1 MHRFERYFSEW
12 VIKYRILI
20 IILSLL
26 VVVVAGSGLKHLGFN
41 TDYRVFFGEDNPDL
55 LAFNA
60 LEATYSKS
68 DNVFILLAP
77 KKGDVFQPS
86 VLSIIEE
93 LTESSWQMP
102 YSRRVDSIQNFQN
115 TYAEDDDLVVENLYE
130 DVSSLSESDIQQA
143 RKVALNDPLLFKRM
157 VSEGGLVTAVNI
169 TIEFP
174 GIDREAELKK
184 VISSSR
190 KLVEQFQTKY
200 PEVDFYVTGV
210 AFLNNAFV
218 EAGERDV
225 KTLVPLSFLA
235 MITLLFILL
244 KSISAV
250 FGVMSVIVLSVVTAM
265 GIGGY
270 MGIALTPASISS
282 VQMIMVLAVASSVHM
297 LVSFLFGLQHK
308 DTKLHALTESLRVNI
323 QPIILTSLTTM
334 VGFLGMN
341 FSEVPPFHD
350 LGNLVAIGLFG
361 SLCFS
366 LTFLPAL
373 MSFLPVHVKEEED
386 IGVGYLAGIA
396 AFVIKRQNLVLVF
409 MSGVVVVSAYCATFN
424 QPEERFLKYFDTSM
438 QFRIDTDFATE
449 NLGGLYQLMYAV
461 PAGSPGGIS
470 QPEYLQNLEKFNAW
484 ITAQP
489 EVINSYVLTDT
500 MKRLNKNMHGDD
512 EAWYVLPESR
522 ELAAQYLLLY
532 EMSLPY
538 GLDLNSQVNV
548 DKSETRLIATMIE
561 LSNVELLDFEKRVQ
575 AWYGENMPA
584 FMNTKGTGTLMM
596 FAQVPDK
603 NIKGMLYGSILALF
617 IISMILIVALRS
629 LKVGLIS
636 LAPNLVPLTIGFG
649 LWGLLYAE
657 VNMALAVVV
666 SMTLGIVVDD
676 TVHFLSKYLRAK
688 REKAYNTEQAI
699 TYAFTHVGKALVVST
714 IVLMVGFGVL
724 MTSPFALNS
733 DMAMLTTWIICLALV
748 VDFLLLP
755 VLLLKF
761 DKDEK

>member
-1 MHRFERYFSEW
+1 MHRFERYFSDW
-12 VIKYRILI
+12 VVKHRVLI
-20 IILSLL
+20 IILNLL
-26 VVVVAGSGLKHLGFN
+26 IVAAAGTGLKHLGFN

-60 LEATYSKS
+60 LEATYTKS
-68 DNVFILLAP
+68 DNVFILVVP
-77 KKGDVFQPS
+77 KKGDIFQPS
-86 VLSIIEE
+86 VLSIVEE
-93 LTESSWQMP
+93 LTELAWQMP
-102 YSRRVDSIQNFQN
+102 HSRRVDSLQNFQN
-115 TYAEDDDLVVENLYE
+115 TYAEEDDLVVEDLYE
-130 DVSSLSESDIQQA
+130 GAEGLSENDIERV
-143 RKVALNDPLLFKRM
+143 RKVALTDPLLFKRI
-157 VSEGGLVTAVNI
+157 VSDGGLVTAVNV

-174 GIDREAELKK
+174 GVDREAELST
-184 VISSSR
+184 VVSYSR
-190 KLVEQFQTKY
+190 DIVQQFKTKY
-200 PEVDFYVTGV
+200 PAADFYITGV
-210 AFLNNAFV
+210 TFLNNAFV
-218 EAGERDV
+218 ESGERDAR
-225 KTLVPLSFLA
+225 TLLPLSFLA
-235 MITLLFILL
+235 MIVLLFILL
-244 KSISAV
+244 KSMSAV
-250 FGVMSVIVLSVVTAM
+250 VGVMLVIVFSIVTAM

-270 MGIALTPASISS
+270 MGISLTPASVSS
-282 VQMIMVLAVASSVHM
+282 MQMIMVLAVASSVHM
-297 LVSFLFGLQHK
+297 LVSFLFGIQHK

-350 LGNLVAIGLFG
+350 LGNLVAMGLVG

-386 IGVGYLAGIA
+386 PGIGYLAGIA
-396 AFVIKRQNLVLVF
+396 AFVIKKQNAVLVV
-409 MSGVVVVSAYCATFN
+409 MSAVVLVSAYCATFN

-449 NLGGLYQLMYAV
+449 NLGGLYQLMYAI
-461 PAGSPGGIS
+461 PAGSPGGIG
-470 QPEYLQNLEKFNAW
+470 QPEYLKNLEKFNEWLA
-484 ITAQP
+484 AQP
-489 EVINSYVLTDT
+489 EVINNYVLTDT

-512 EAWYVLPESR
+512 DDWYVLPESR

-538 GLDLNSQVNV
+538 GLDLNNQVNV
-548 DKSETRLIATMIE
+548 DKSETRLIATMVE
-561 LSNVELLDFEKRVQ
+561 LSNVELLEFEKRVQ
-575 AWYGENMPA
+575 AWYGKNMPA

-596 FAQVPDK
+596 FAHVPDK

-617 IISMILIVALRS
+617 VISMILIVALRS
-629 LKVGLIS
+629 FKVGLIS
-636 LAPNLVPLTIGFG
+636 LAPNLAPLTIGFG
-649 LWGLLYAE
+649 LWGLLYVE

-688 REKAYNTEQAI
+688 REKGYGTEQAI

-714 IVLMVGFGVL
+714 LVLMIGFGVL

>member
-1 MHRFERYFSEW
+1 MHRLESFFSDW
-12 VIKYRILI
+12 VIRYRIPI
-20 IILSLL
+20 IILNLL
-26 VVVVAGSGLKHLGFN
+26 VVFAASSGLKLLGFN

-55 LAFNA
+55 IAFNA
-60 LEATYSKS
+60 LESTYSKS
-68 DNVFILLAP
+68 DNVFILVAP
-77 KKGDVFQPS
+77 KKADVFQPS
-86 VLSIIEE
+86 VLSIVEE
-93 LTESSWQMP
+93 LTELSWQMP
-102 YSRRVDSIQNFQN
+102 YSRRVDSLQNFQN
-115 TYAEDDDLVVENLYE
+115 TYAEEDDLVVENLYE
-130 DVSSLSESDIQQA
+130 EAAELSPADIE
-143 RKVALNDPLLFKRM
+143 RIKKVALTDPLLSKRL
-157 VSEGGLVTAVNI
+157 VSEEGLVTAVNV

-174 GIDREAELKK
+174 GVDRKAELAA
-184 VISSSR
+184 VISYSR
-190 KLVEQFQTKY
+190 EMIEEFKTKY
-200 PEVDFYVTGV
+200 PDVGFYITGV
-210 AFLNNAFV
+210 TFLNNAFV
-218 EAGERDV
+218 EAGERDLMS
-225 KTLVPLSFLA
+225 LVPLSFLA
-235 MITLLFILL
+235 MIILLFILL
-244 KSISAV
+244 KSVSAV
-250 FGVMSVIVLSVVTAM
+250 FGVVSVILLSVVTAM
-265 GIGGY
+265 GIGGHL
-270 MGIALTPASISS
+270 GIALTPASISS

-308 DTKLHALTESLRVNI
+308 DTKLHALSESLRVNI
-323 QPIILTSLTTM
+323 QPITLTSLTTM

-350 LGNLVAIGLFG
+350 LGNLVAIGLCA
-361 SLCFS
+361 SLCLS

-373 MSFLPVHVKEEED
+373 MSFLPVHVKPEED
-386 IGVGYLAGIA
+386 SGVDYLATIA
-396 AFVIKRQNLVLVF
+396 AFVIKRQNIILVL
-409 MSGVVVVSAYCATFN
+409 MSGVVLVSAYCATFN
-424 QPEERFLKYFDTSM
+424 QPEERFLKYFNTSM
-438 QFRIDTDFATE
+438 QFRVDTDFATE

-470 QPEYLQNLEKFNAW
+470 QPEYLKKLDEFNDW
-484 ITAQP
+484 IKRQP
-489 EVINSYVLTDT
+489 EVINTYVLTDT
-500 MKRLNKNMHGDD
+500 MRRLNKNMHGD
-512 EAWYVLPESR
+512 EESWYVLPESR

-538 GLDLNSQVNV
+538 GLDLNNQVNV
-548 DKSETRLIATMIE
+548 DKSETRLIATMVE
-561 LSNVELLDFEKRVQ
+561 LSNVELLNFEKRVQ
-575 AWYGENMPA
+575 AWYGNNMPE

-596 FAQVPDK
+596 FAHVPDK

-688 REKAYNTEQAI
+688 REKGYSSERAI
-699 TYAFTHVGKALVVST
+699 TYAFTHVGKALIVST
-714 IVLMVGFGVL
+714 AVLMIGFGVL

-733 DMAMLTTWIICLALV
+733 DMAMLTTWIICLALI

>member
-12 VIKYRILI
+12 VIRYRLPI
-20 IILSLL
+20 IIINLL
-26 VVVVAGSGLKHLGFN
+26 VVIAAGSGLKLLGFN

-55 LAFNA
+55 IAFNA

-68 DNVFILLAP
+68 DNVFILVAP
-77 KKGDVFQPS
+77 KKSDIFQPP
-86 VLSIIEE
+86 VLSIVEE
-93 LTESSWQMP
+93 LTELSWQMP
-102 YSRRVDSIQNFQN
+102 FSRRVDSLQNFQN
-115 TYAEDDDLVVENLYE
+115 TYAEEDDLVVENLYE
-130 DVSSLSESDIQQA
+130 NVDELSVADVK
-143 RKVALNDPLLFKRM
+143 RVKKVALADPLLFKRL
-157 VSEGGLVTAVNI
+157 VSEEGLVTAVNV

-174 GIDREAELKK
+174 GVDRKAELGA
-184 VISSSR
+184 VISYSR
-190 KLVEQFQTKY
+190 GMIDEFKTKY
-200 PEVDFYVTGV
+200 PDVDFYVTGV
-210 AFLNNAFV
+210 TFLNNAFV

-225 KTLVPLSFLA
+225 KSLVPLSFLA
-235 MITLLFILL
+235 MIILLFILL
-244 KSISAV
+244 KSVSAV
-250 FGVMSVIVLSVVTAM
+250 FGVMLVIILSVVTAM

-270 MGIALTPASISS
+270 LGIALTPASISS

-308 DTKLHALTESLRVNI
+308 DTKLHALSESLRVNI
-323 QPIILTSLTTM
+323 QPIVLTSLTTM

-350 LGNLVAIGLFG
+350 LGNLVAMGLCA
-361 SLCFS
+361 SLCLS

-373 MSFLPVHVKEEED
+373 MSFLPVHVKVEED
-386 IGVGYLAGIA
+386 PGVGYLAGIA
-396 AFVIKRQNLVLVF
+396 AFVIKRQNIVLVV
-409 MSGVVVVSAYCATFN
+409 MSGVVLVSAYCATFN

-438 QFRIDTDFATE
+438 QFRVDTDFATE

-470 QPEYLQNLEKFNAW
+470 RPEYLKNLDLFNDW
-484 ITAQP
+484 IKSQP
-489 EVINSYVLTDT
+489 EVINTYVLTDT
-500 MKRLNKNMHGDD
+500 MRRLNKNMHGD
-512 EAWYVLPESR
+512 EESWYVLPESR

-538 GLDLNSQVNV
+538 GLDLNNQVNV
-548 DKSETRLIATMIE
+548 DKSETRLIATMVE
-561 LSNVELLDFEKRVQ
+561 LSNVELLNFEKRVQ
-575 AWYGENMPA
+575 AWYGKNMPE
-584 FMNTKGTGTLMM
+584 FMNTQGTGTLMM
-596 FAQVPDK
+596 FAHVPDK

-649 LWGLLYAE
+649 LWGLLYVE

-688 REKAYNTEQAI
+688 REKGYDSEQAI

-714 IVLMVGFGVL
+714 VVLMIGFGVL

-733 DMAMLTTWIICLALV
+733 DMAMLTTWIICLALI

-755 VLLLKF
+755 VLLLRF

>member
-1 MHRFERYFSEW
+1 MHRLESFFSDW
-12 VIKYRILI
+12 VIRYRIPI
-20 IILSLL
+20 IILNLL
-26 VVVVAGSGLKHLGFN
+26 VVFAASSGLKLLGFN

-55 LAFNA
+55 IAFNA
-60 LEATYSKS
+60 LESTYSKS
-68 DNVFILLAP
+68 DNVFILVAP
-77 KKGDVFQPS
+77 KKADVFQPS
-86 VLSIIEE
+86 VLSIVEE
-93 LTESSWQMP
+93 LTELSWQMP
-102 YSRRVDSIQNFQN
+102 YSRRVDSLQNFQN
-115 TYAEDDDLVVENLYE
+115 TYAEEDDLVVENLYE
-130 DVSSLSESDIQQA
+130 EAAELSPADIE
-143 RKVALNDPLLFKRM
+143 RIKKVALTDPLLSKRL
-157 VSEGGLVTAVNI
+157 VSEEGLVTAVNV

-174 GIDREAELKK
+174 GADRKAELAA
-184 VISSSR
+184 VISYSR
-190 KLVEQFQTKY
+190 EMIEEFKTKY
-200 PEVDFYVTGV
+200 PDVGFYITGV
-210 AFLNNAFV
+210 TFLNNAFV
-218 EAGERDV
+218 EAGERDLMS
-225 KTLVPLSFLA
+225 LVPLSFLA
-235 MITLLFILL
+235 MIILLFILL
-244 KSISAV
+244 KSVSAV
-250 FGVMSVIVLSVVTAM
+250 FGVVSVILLSVVTAM
-265 GIGGY
+265 GIGGHL
-270 MGIALTPASISS
+270 GIALTPASISS

-308 DTKLHALTESLRVNI
+308 DTKLHALSESLRVNI
-323 QPIILTSLTTM
+323 QPITLTSLTTM

-350 LGNLVAIGLFG
+350 LGNLVAIGLCA
-361 SLCFS
+361 SLCLS

-373 MSFLPVHVKEEED
+373 MSFLPVHVKPEED
-386 IGVGYLAGIA
+386 SGVDYLATIA
-396 AFVIKRQNLVLVF
+396 AFVIKRQNIILVL
-409 MSGVVVVSAYCATFN
+409 MSGVVLVSAYCATFN
-424 QPEERFLKYFDTSM
+424 QPEERFLKYFNTSM
-438 QFRIDTDFATE
+438 QFRVDTDFATE

-470 QPEYLQNLEKFNAW
+470 QPEYLKKLDEFNDW
-484 ITAQP
+484 IKRQP
-489 EVINSYVLTDT
+489 EVINTYVLTDT
-500 MKRLNKNMHGDD
+500 MRRLNKNMHGD
-512 EAWYVLPESR
+512 EESWYVLPESR

-538 GLDLNSQVNV
+538 GLDLNNQVNV
-548 DKSETRLIATMIE
+548 DKSETRLIATMVE
-561 LSNVELLDFEKRVQ
+561 LSNVELLNFEKRVQ
-575 AWYGENMPA
+575 AWYGNNMPE

-596 FAQVPDK
+596 FAHVPDK

-688 REKAYNTEQAI
+688 REKGYSSEQAI
-699 TYAFTHVGKALVVST
+699 TYAFTHVGKALIVST
-714 IVLMVGFGVL
+714 AVLMIGFGVL

-733 DMAMLTTWIICLALV
+733 DMAMLTTWIICLALI